1 MWPLAA
7 TCAAVVSCFA
17 QTGSIPSFGTTVVIP
32 SGLRGLIYYIDRG
45 TSVMPHFGE
54 LDPIGIIYTNG
65 LNIPERAFDE
75 GFPGVTNRVEWFAI
89 DYSGRF
95 WIASP
100 GEYKFALT
108 SDDGGKLYIDGR
120 LAIDDDGIHLPQRRT
135 ASVELNTGVHRMRV
149 SYYQGP
155 RYILALILEVEAP
168 KGHWRIFN
176 TDEYKPPPDPD
187 DWGSAQPRDPRMS
200 QSGIPKTSFL
210 APSPARQA
218 FLEGLSG
225 LTYRRWKAAE
235 SSLRQALAIYPPFA
249 QAWSVLGQT
258 LEAESK
264 LAEAREA
271 YEKAVAIDPA
281 YVRGLER
288 LAKLDLT
295 EERFDDAIAA
305 TDSAIAANPA
315 GAPLAYYYRAAA
327 NTQLKRWKVVEE
339 AARRAIEI
347 DAAHEV
353 PRAEFLLAEALQAE
367 GNVPEA
373 LEHLKSYLKTSP
385 PSADAKEARRLMA
398 EWQRGATQK

>member
-1 MWPLAA
+1 MAAGCAVAASCLAQA
-7 TCAAVVSCFA
+7 GTVP
-17 QTGSIPSFGTTVVIP
+17 TFGTTVVIP
-32 SGLRGLIYYIDRG
+32 SGLRGLIYYIDSR
-45 TSVMPHFGE
+45 TAVMPQFGE

-65 LNIPERAFDE
+65 LNVPETAFDE

-89 DYSGRF
+89 DYTGRF
-95 WIASP
+95 WITSP

-108 SDDGGKLYIDGR
+108 SDDGGKLYIDGS
-120 LAIDDDGIHLPQRRT
+120 LAIDDDGIHVPERRT
-135 ASVELNTGVHRMRV
+135 ASVELNSGVHRIRV
-149 SYYQGP
+149 SYFQGP
-155 RYILALILEVEAP
+155 RYMLALILEVSAP

-176 TDEYKPPPDPD
+176 TDEYKPPPDPE
-187 DWGSAQPRDPRMS
+187 DWGSSLPHDPRVN
-200 QSGIPKTSFL
+200 QSGIPRTSFL
-210 APSPARQA
+210 APPPARQA
-218 FLEGLSG
+218 FLEGLSAF
-225 LTYRRWKAAE
+225 TYREWKKAE
-235 SSLRQALAIYPPFA
+235 KYLRQALDIYPSFA

-258 LEAESK
+258 LESESK

-295 EERFDDAIAA
+295 EGRFDDAIAA

-315 GAPLAYYYRAAA
+315 GAPLAYCYRAAA
-327 NTQLKRWKVVEE
+327 NAQLKRWKVVEE

-347 DAAHEV
+347 DMAREV

-373 LEHLKSYLKTSP
+373 LEHLKSYLKRWP

-398 EWQRGATQK
+398 EWQRGEGQK